1 MVCEDSV
8 CGIDT
13 ETERIK
19 NKYTTPPLV
28 LFGACSGH
36 KVQMCDWQYFEQY
49 QAEFLR
55 VNPKT
60 KFAFFNGP
68 FDQRVM
74 GADTWIPELNKDD
87 RVMELQAAYPCYKM
101 ATTGKFVPYFTLELL
116 TREFFGWRLDKDESV
131 RLEFKRTEKP
141 TEQQYVYMAYDA
153 ISTYKLG
160 ELLQG
165 QPTESIQARAAFV
178 LSEIGMNGMR
188 EDQEYVLHQQ
198 EILRQTMVEEGKK
211 LLAFG
216 YPLKREWDSFKAVDF
231 VTKVCNNIGL
241 DNIDVILGDRK
252 TIPQWWWKAL
262 ALNLYGRVL
271 NKAPIS
277 EIRAVIRDLLTGL
290 MEPPPDN
297 KAFKEFKAETDE
309 KLLELMEDLECTEC
323 LIGLGNGKKP
333 SCSTPWQVLS
343 LITSEKIA
351 NGTPQHNYLRDQVH
365 EELKEEFK
373 ELHEQNRGWL
383 KENKPL
389 SAGKFIQVY
398 IRKLLS
404 QYPELDLPLT
414 KTSQINVN
422 NALYEE
428 AKAAKAE
435 KRPQR
440 ELDLDNIKVYQVTGK
455 EAWRF
460 EDCGIDDP
468 FLKSYWKYKHAEKML
483 STYMTL
489 KYMDS
494 DGRDHPRFTSFLKT
508 GRTGCSSPLK
518 NSVRAS

>member
-13 ETERIK
+13 ETELIQ

-36 KVQMCDWQYFEQY
+36 TVQMCDWQYFDQY

-87 RVMELQAAYPCYKM
+87 RVMELQAAYPAFRI
-101 ATTGKFVPYFTLELL
+101 ATKGWFKPRFTLELL
-116 TREFFGWRLDKDESV
+116 TQEFFGWQLDKDESV
-131 RLEFKRTEKP
+131 RLAFKRTEKP
-141 TEQQYVYMAYDA
+141 TDKQYVYMAYDA
-153 ISTYKLG
+153 ISTYRLGKLL
-160 ELLQG
+160 EN

-178 LSEIGMNGMR
+178 LSEISMNGMLV
-188 EDQEYVLHQQ
+188 DQDYVKQQQ
-198 EILRQTMVEEGKK
+198 EHWNEVLREEGKR

-241 DNIDVILGDRK
+241 DNIDVILGDKK

-297 KAFKEFKAETDE
+297 KAFKEFKAATDE
-309 KLLELMEDLECTEC
+309 KLLELMEDIECTEC

-333 SCSTPWQVLS
+333 ACSTPWQVLS

-351 NGTPQHNYLRDQVH
+351 NGTPWHNYLRDEVH

-389 SAGKFIQVY
+389 SANKFLQNYVK
-398 IRKLLS
+398 RLKE
-404 QYPELDLPLT
+404 QYPALDLALT
-414 KTSQINVN
+414 DSSKKNVN
-422 NALYEE
+422 AAKLAE
-428 AKAAKAE
+428 AKAAKKENRA
-435 KRPQR
+435 QR
-440 ELDLDNIKVYQVTGK
+440 SVDVSDLIVYQVTGK
-455 EAWRF
+455 ESWRF
-460 EDCGIDDP
+460 TDQGIDDP
-468 FLKSYWKYKHAEKML
+468 FLNSYWKFKHAEKML
-483 STYMTL
+483 STYVTL
-489 KYMDS
+489 KYVEG
-494 DGRDHPRFTSFLKT
+494 DGRVHPRFTSFLKT
-508 GRTGCSSPLK
+508 GRTGCSSP
-518 NSVRAS
+518 NTCANRI